1 MLTAIG
7 EGDELGI
14 LAFSAFFP
22 ISSLTC
28 VARSRGD
35 LVCGTGWAAIAGPET
50 IDHAATSAII
60 RIRLHRL
67 IGEWCKIGSFA
78 VKR

>member
-14 LAFSAFFP
+14 LG
-22 ISSLTC
+22 IL
-28 VARSRGD
+28 GD